1 MLEGIRS
8 GSRLDM
14 LRDLKR
20 RVDAEIRAE
29 EKLERSRTAIRAYK
43 AKQEAR
49 RDSVSQR
56 LARLGVTAHDV
67 KTWALEQ
74 GLITEIRRGR
84 VSGDLV
90 DAYAAD
96 HPTIRTIEGAAS

>member
-1 MLEGIRS
+1 VLEGIRS

-43 AKQEAR
+43 EKQGTP
-49 RDSVSQR
+49 R
-56 LARLGVTAHDV
+56 L
-67 KTWALEQ
+67 
-74 GLITEIRRGR
+74 R
-84 VSGDLV
+84 VST
-90 DAYAAD
+90 ARPPRCHRA
-96 HPTIRTIEGAAS
+96 